1 MWTASENDSRVDTHA
16 ANGTHIPS
24 GTDAVDMSDIKL
36 GLVVAQFNGSV
47 TGPMAEAARDTAAER
62 GVEIVETVEIPGV
75 YDSPLAA
82 DRLARR
88 SDIDAVTVVGAV
100 VTGDT
105 DHDEI
110 VADAAAKKLSEV
122 SLNRDTPVTYGVSGP
137 GQSGAE
143 ARERIEKGSEA
154 VDSAVDIVEELT
166 DV

>member
-1 MWTASENDSRVDTHA
+1 
-16 ANGTHIPS
+16 
-24 GTDAVDMSDIKL
+24 MSDTRL
-36 GLVVAQFNGSV
+36 GLVVAQFNASV
-47 TGPMAEAARDTAAER
+47 TEEMAAAAQDVATER

-105 DHDEI
+105 KHDEV

-137 GQSGAE
+137 GQSGPE
-143 ARERIEKGSEA
+143 ARERIQKGGEA
-154 VDSAVDIVEELT
+154 VDSAVDIVEELR